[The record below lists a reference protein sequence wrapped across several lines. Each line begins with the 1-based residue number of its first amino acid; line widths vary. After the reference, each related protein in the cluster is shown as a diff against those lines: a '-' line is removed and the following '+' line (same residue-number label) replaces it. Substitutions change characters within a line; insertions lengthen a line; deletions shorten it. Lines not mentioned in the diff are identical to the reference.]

1 MFSKTEKSQ
10 HFVSHPLLREESIEF
25 RAYQNNISQSAID
38 KNTLVILPTALGKT
52 VISLLVCANT
62 LYNYSDN
69 RVLIMA
75 PTRPLVN
82 QHLVSFYSTL
92 KILEDQ
98 VALLTGKIIPTER
111 RAVWDN
117 THIKL
122 VFATPE
128 VVKNDIEENR
138 ISLKDFILLVFDEA
152 HRAVK
157 DYAYTFVANEYIK
170 QSLHPVILALTASPG
185 SQKERIQEICDNLFI
200 EQVQYRSEEDYDVR
214 SYINPIEVKWQ
225 WFDLPSEY
233 QYIRTVLKTMLD
245 EKLNWLVQRRLIANH
260 PRWIFKRNLI
270 NVGEQIRYNL
280 ELTMEEQRGP
290 LYLAMSYQASA
301 LSLMYC
307 IELIES
313 QGSHSLDAFLNRIES
328 EGGKSHRSL
337 LNDPRIKEIRTLL
350 NKLSIEHPKF
360 RYIVDILKTRYRC
373 FELLTQHSN
382 ISIEEQSLHKDHSFE
397 SSRALIFTQYRD
409 TARHIVEI
417 LSENGIRASRFVGQ
431 AKRQG
436 DPGMKQDEQTDI
448 LESFRSGEFDVLVAT
463 SIAEEGLDIPE
474 VDLVIFYEPIP
485 SEVRYIQR
493 RGRTGR
499 KTAGSVVIL
508 AARDTIDERYL
519 NASKRRVQKM
529 KQVLSS
535 VDAELKPVNRN
546 ILPANPMKDEEMELL
561 DSTVRRN
568 DFRLRKEVESKLQTS
583 NDDITKASI
592 SNVSKYVNK
601 SMQKKRQSLLTS
613 EEKRLTGQFRRQVN
627 RAARRIHS
635 LLAAAGKSALN
646 FEYICENI
654 GLDDQ
659 VATEALQQLEKLRR
673 IEWIDDDTVGLIGSL
688 KRMPGKI
695 YDVRVEKI
703 VQGRALVMID
713 GKWHARLNHYD
724 YEGPRDLLKK
734 GNEFKGIGE
743 LYSREGVLNL
753 RIRQIA

>member
-1 MFSKTEKSQ
+1 MYSKTEKSQ

-25 RAYQNNISQSAID
+25 RAYQSNICQSAID

-52 VISLLVCANT
+52 IISLLVCVNT
-62 LYNYSDN
+62 LYNYKDN

-82 QHLVSFYSTL
+82 QHMISFYSTL

-98 VALLTGKIIPTER
+98 VALLTGKINPTER
-111 RAVWDN
+111 RAVWN
-117 THIKL
+117 NSHIKL

-128 VVKNDIEENR
+128 VVRNDIEENR

-170 QSLHPVILALTASPG
+170 QSIHPVILALTASPG
-185 SQKERIQEICDNLFI
+185 SQKQRIQEVCDNLFI
-200 EQVQYRSEEDYDVR
+200 EQVLYRSEEDYDVK

-233 QYIRTVLKTMLD
+233 QYIRSVLKGMLD
-245 EKLNWLVQRRLIANH
+245 EKLNWLIQRRLITNH

-290 LYLAMSYQASA
+290 LYLALLYQASA

-313 QGSHSLDAFLNRIES
+313 QGSHSLDIFLNRIES

-350 NKLSIEHPKF
+350 NKLSTEHPKF
-360 RYIVDILKTRYRC
+360 KYIVDILKTRYGNPDV
-373 FELLTQHSN
+373 LTQDSN
-382 ISIEEQSLHKDHSFE
+382 NNTDEQSFHKDHLFHD
-397 SSRALIFTQYRD
+397 SRALIFTQYRD

-431 AKRQG
+431 ARRQG
-436 DPGMKQDEQTDI
+436 DPGMKQDEQTNI
-448 LESFRSGEFDVLVAT
+448 LESFRGGEFDVLVAT

-485 SEVRYIQR
+485 SEIRYIQR

-508 AARDTIDERYL
+508 VAKDTIDERYL

-529 KQVLSS
+529 KQVLSL
-535 VDAELKPVNRN
+535 VDAELKPANRST
-546 ILPANPMKDEEMELL
+546 IPPNPMTDEETELL
-561 DSTVRRN
+561 HSTIRRN
-568 DFRLRKEVESKLQTS
+568 DSRLRKEVEAKLLTS
-583 NDDITKASI
+583 DDNTTKAPI
-592 SNVSKYVNK
+592 SNLSRYVNK
-601 SMQKKRQSLLTS
+601 SLQKKRQSLLTS
-613 EEKRLTGQFRRQVN
+613 EEERLTGQFRRQVG

-635 LLAAAGKSALN
+635 LLAGTGKSGLN
-646 FEYICENI
+646 FEYICDNI
-654 GLDDQ
+654 GLDNQ
-659 VATEALQQLEKLRR
+659 VATEALQLLEKLKR
-673 IEWIDDDTVGLIGSL
+673 IEWIDDDTVALIDSL
-688 KRMPGKI
+688 KKIPGKI
-695 YDVRVEKI
+695 YDIYVEKLI
-703 VQGRALVMID
+703 QGRALVTVD

-734 GNEFKGIGE
+734 GNNFKGIGE
-743 LYSREGVLNL
+743 LYISEGVLSL
-753 RIRQIA
+753 RIKQIT

>member
-1 MFSKTEKSQ
+1 MYSKTEKSQ

-25 RAYQNNISQSAID
+25 RAYQYNICKCAID

-52 VISLLVCANT
+52 IISLLVCANT
-62 LYNYSDN
+62 LYNYRDN

-82 QHLVSFYSTL
+82 QHMILFYSTL

-98 VALLTGKIIPTER
+98 VALLTGKINPTER
-111 RAVWDN
+111 RAVWN
-117 THIKL
+117 NSHIKL
-122 VFATPE
+122 IFATPE

-138 ISLKDFILLVFDEA
+138 TSLRDFILLVFDEA

-170 QSLHPVILALTASPG
+170 QSIHPVILALTASPG
-185 SQKERIQEICDNLFI
+185 SQKHRIQEVCDNLFI
-200 EQVQYRSEEDYDVR
+200 EQVQYRSEEDYDVK
-214 SYINPIEVKWQ
+214 SYINPIEVKWE

-233 QYIRTVLKTMLD
+233 QYIRTLLKSMLE
-245 EKLNWLVQRRLIANH
+245 EKLIWLIQRRLIANH

-280 ELTMEEQRGP
+280 EFTMEEQRGP
-290 LYLAMSYQASA
+290 LYLALSYQSSA

-313 QGSHSLDAFLNRIES
+313 QGSHSLETFLNRIES
-328 EGGKSHRSL
+328 EGGKSHKSL

-360 RYIVDILKTRYRC
+360 KYIVDILKTRYGC
-373 FELLTQHSN
+373 PGVLTQQSN
-382 ISIEEQSLHKDHSFE
+382 SNIEEQSLLEDHLSHD
-397 SSRALIFTQYRD
+397 SRALVFTQYRD
-409 TARHIVEI
+409 TAKHIVEV
-417 LSENGIRASRFVGQ
+417 LSENGIGASRFVGQ

-436 DPGMKQDEQTDI
+436 DPGMKQDEQTNI
-448 LESFRSGEFDVLVAT
+448 LESFRGGEFDVLVAT

-485 SEVRYIQR
+485 SEIRYIQR

-499 KTAGSVVIL
+499 KTAGNVIIL
-508 AARDTIDERYL
+508 AAKDTIDERYL

-529 KQVLSS
+529 KQVLSL
-535 VDAELKPVNRN
+535 VDAELKPANRS
-546 ILPANPMKDEEMELL
+546 IIPPNPMTDEEMEMLH
-561 DSTVRRN
+561 STIRRN
-568 DFRLRKEVESKLQTS
+568 DLRLRKEVETRLLTS
-583 NDDITKASI
+583 NDNITKAPI
-592 SNVSKYVNK
+592 SKLSRYVNK
-601 SMQKKRQSLLTS
+601 SVQRKRQSLLTS
-613 EEKRLTGQFRRQVN
+613 EEERLTGQFRRHVN

-635 LLAAAGKSALN
+635 LLAGTGKSGLN
-646 FEYICENI
+646 FDYICDNI
-654 GLDDQ
+654 GLDNQ
-659 VATEALQQLEKLRR
+659 VATEALQQLEKLKR
-673 IEWIDDDTVGLIGSL
+673 IEWIDDDTVALSDNL
-688 KRMPGKI
+688 KKSPGKI
-695 YDVRVEKI
+695 YDVYVEKI
-703 VQGRALVMID
+703 IQGRAIVTVD

-743 LYSREGVLNL
+743 LYSSEGVLSL